1 MLQLWRQGAFDCH
14 KPRNYNGGRIGTCG
28 GHGGSRGGMVLVEEV
43 VVEFEAGVKE
53 APSITLIW
61 EQIMQWE

>member
-1 MLQLWRQGAFDCH
+1 
-14 KPRNYNGGRIGTCG
+14 
-28 GHGGSRGGMVLVEEV
+28 MVLVEEV